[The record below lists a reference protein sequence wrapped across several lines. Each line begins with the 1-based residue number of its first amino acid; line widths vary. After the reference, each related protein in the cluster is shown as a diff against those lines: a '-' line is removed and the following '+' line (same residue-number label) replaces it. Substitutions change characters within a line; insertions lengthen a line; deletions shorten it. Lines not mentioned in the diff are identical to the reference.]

1 MRKGGVR
8 KEGMHKERMPEKGM
22 SKKNISEKSKLKK
35 MSADQTVDRILREC
49 GREPAPDAQR
59 KKETFEVLEGAVKRK
74 PICYKPSLFD
84 LFRIQLQYISPMF
97 WVIQG
102 AFLAAVALMLER
114 TNRTDG
120 GLCHYL
126 WWGSLTAAWMG
137 AAVCGELGRHFSR
150 GMAELEQSC
159 YFNLPQMWTMR
170 MILSGSV
177 DIVLLGVCSG
187 GIARSARAPLGQVC
201 VYLLAPFVL
210 SNLCCLWAVTAFRGG
225 RNRYARLIVAFMT
238 ALLAVTPSLGP
249 EVYEAEHFGVW
260 VAVLFFGTVL
270 WIKQLR
276 QCYRKIAGGE
286 ILCWS

>member
-1 MRKGGVR
+1 MRKD
-8 KEGMHKERMPEKGM
+8 E
-22 SKKNISEKSKLKK
+22 
-35 MSADQTVDRILREC
+35 MSADQSVDRILWEY
-49 GREPAPDAQR
+49 GRKTAPDAWR
-59 KKETFEVLEGAVKRK
+59 KKEAFEALEAAAKRK
-74 PICYKPSLFD
+74 TICYRPSFFELFG
-84 LFRIQLQYISPMF
+84 IQLQYISPMF

-102 AFLAAVALMLER
+102 AFLVAVALLLER
-114 TNRTDG
+114 TNRTG
-120 GLCHYL
+120 GELCSYL

-187 GIARSARAPLGQVC
+187 GIARSVRAPLGQVC

-225 RNRYARLIVAFMT
+225 RSRYGSLFMAFMT
-238 ALLAVTPSLGP
+238 ALLAVTPFLWS
-249 EVYEAEHFGVW
+249 EAYEAKYFGGW
-260 VAVLFFGTVL
+260 VVSLLIGTGL

-276 QCYRKIAGGE
+276 QCYRKIARGE

>member
-1 MRKGGVR
+1 MRKGGVH
-8 KEGMHKERMPEKGM
+8 KEGMYKERMSEKGM
-22 SKKNISEKSKLKK
+22 SKKNISEKNKLKK

-59 KKETFEVLEGAVKRK
+59 KKETFEVLEAAAKRK
-74 PICYKPSLFD
+74 TICYKPSFFELFG
-84 LFRIQLQYISPMF
+84 IQLQYISPMF

-102 AFLAAVALMLER
+102 AFLAAVALLLER
-114 TNRTDG
+114 TNRAGG

-137 AAVCGELGRHFSR
+137 AAVCGELGRHLSR

-177 DIVLLGVCSG
+177 DIVLLGVCSV
-187 GIARSARAPLGQVC
+187 GIARSVRAPLGQVC

-210 SNLCCLWAVTAFRGG
+210 SNLCCLWAVTVFRGS
-225 RNRYARLIVAFMT
+225 RSRYGRLIMAFLM

-249 EVYEAEHFGVW
+249 EAYEAEHFGVW
-260 VAVLFFGTVL
+260 VAALFFGTGL